1 MEGSQAVHFGG
12 FDFRSGIGEETL
24 SSPSPLSSGV
34 YTKGQLQVLASLEL
48 LHVLRK
54 GGDQVAAFGGGG
66 LEKQNLSEFFVGFR
80 GFCFRWFSWVFVG
93 FRWLSWVFVGFAFFP
108 FCRCSPPV
116 FVPFSPAILGWKQ
129 RCAKGGPPRL
139 SSTDQA
145 TQGLPTTDPGG
156 INCHTNRPAGREPA
170 P

>member
-66 LEKQNLSEFFVGFR
+66 TRKTKPLGVFRGFSWVLLSLVFVGFR
-80 GFCFRWFSWVFVG
+80 GFSWVFVG
-93 FRWLSWVFVGFAFFP
+93 FRGFSWVLL
-108 FCRCSPPV
+108 
-116 FVPFSPAILGWKQ
+116 FSPFVVCCLHRIYVHSIFIRRQNSLVVMSKIDNFKLTG
-129 RCAKGGPPRL
+129 RRL
-139 SSTDQA
+139 
-145 TQGLPTTDPGG
+145 
-156 INCHTNRPAGREPA
+156 
-170 P
+170 